1 MEDELRPDA
10 ALLHEMWFNDWSRKV
25 GVGVVLVALA
35 FALALVAELYDFGG
49 GVAAGVVGVIEPELG
64 PDLGPEIPKIL
75 LPGGGLL
82 PGLFLKFLKALAVVL
97 PLAVIPATYGL
108 GGRHLH
114 NGRAWSFFQ
123 PMRGGLRFVIFQ
135 ALGWIFFAL
144 SIVLPSL
151 PWLAAWFYPSIV
163 LKGLT
168 ICGGAAAVLSEV
180 MIVTSLLM
188 YRKPRGHR
196 TGDGAT
202 SVPDPAEVAMQA
214 ICGKEQQ
221 KSRLQKS
228 QSKNRLAEALR
239 VDLTALGDHTPR
251 MVSARRQF
259 LKDFIASSAGKGW
272 WRMFLLLQI
281 TLASFG
287 CAVAVVSELWGTR
300 SVGIHAVLSSF
311 GLACA
316 VVAVCLTHGI
326 GGQWK
331 GRQYGGAW
339 AFFTQRGGSWRF
351 ALLQWSGWMVL
362 AVAVSIFGMN
372 LVRVEDAPSMLV
384 GGLAG
389 VLAEILMALSLVVY
403 EGKCETAAA
412 TATAAAAAT
421 TPKTQQEEGGWEI
434 IQQQSKRG
442 KNDSSAA
449 TIAPPLYP
457 LASPSETTTVSYEA
471 SFTHYSQGISLW
483 IAFLRTVL
491 ATAVYNTQNI
501 VFVATIISVVIFVK
515 IYPKLTVALWVLG
528 WALYP
533 LSFIGAPNSRGTRVI
548 TWFRG
553 HWMFRHLS
561 AYFDLK
567 IVYDSTDPLPPAT
580 GSQRYIFGFHP
591 HGVIPLTIGW
601 ATLSDLWGKIF
612 PNIHPAPLA
621 SSVLHVVPLTRDL
634 NQMFG
639 GYAVTRTG
647 FLSALRTAG
656 SAIFIPGGQYEM
668 IHTSSTSKTVILN
681 SRHRGFV
688 KVALQTGTDLVPI
701 FSFGEQQI
709 FDNAPSPKAWQ
720 KWAMKLMRA
729 NIFFMPYG
737 QYFMSIPR
745 QAPVRLAVGKP
756 IKVPCVENAS
766 DELVNALRDH
776 YFTELLKT
784 AYRLR
789 EQCDSADMDVVAEP
803 PLPKVSKAQWE
814 AIVERI
820 PTKKKGKQ
828 GEEEAAEGKEVLVEE
843 DVLANMQFEHVSWTN
858 EMTYCASFFVVM
870 SAIIVVR
877 SGLFV

>member
-1 MEDELRPDA
+1 MEDELKRDA
-10 ALLHEMWFNDWSRKV
+10 ALLHEMWFNDWSRKIGLGAIIV
-25 GVGVVLVALA
+25 TLA
-35 FALALVAELYDFGG
+35 FALSMVTELWDFGWG
-49 GVAAGVVGVIEPELG
+49 SPTYVMTIV
-64 PDLGPEIPKIL
+64 
-75 LPGGGLL
+75 
-82 PGLFLKFLKALAVVL
+82 KAMAVVL
-97 PLAVIPATYGL
+97 PLAVIPLTYGV
-108 GGRHLH
+108 GGSHMH
-114 NGRAWSFFQ
+114 NGRAWAFFQ
-123 PMRGGLRFVIFQ
+123 PMRGGLRFVVFQ
-135 ALGWIFFAL
+135 ALGWMFFAL

-151 PWLAAWFYPSIV
+151 PWLAAWFYPSLV

-168 ICGGAAAVLSEV
+168 ICGGASAVLSEV

-188 YRKPRGHR
+188 YRKPRDHR

-202 SVPDPAEVAMQA
+202 PVPDPAEIAMQA
-214 ICGKEQQ
+214 ICGKDQQ
-221 KSRLQKS
+221 KTKLQKS
-228 QSKNRLAEALR
+228 QSKTRLAQALD
-239 VDLTALGDHTPR
+239 VDLTALADHTPR
-251 MVSARRQF
+251 MVSERRQF
-259 LKDFIASSAGKGW
+259 LKNFIASSAGEGW

-281 TLASFG
+281 ALASFG
-287 CAVAVVSELWGTR
+287 CGVAIVSDLWGTR
-300 SVGIHAVLSSF
+300 DIGIHAVLSSF

-362 AVAVSIFGMN
+362 AVSVIIFGMN

-384 GGLAG
+384 GGLSG

-403 EGKCETAAA
+403 DGKNAAA
-412 TATAAAAAT
+412 VALSPSQATALRKGQREDA
-421 TPKTQQEEGGWEI
+421 GWEI
-434 IQQQSKRG
+434 IQPKSIAANVSESNEAGG
-442 KNDSSAA
+442 KKAA
-449 TIAPPLYP
+449 IAPPPYP
-457 LASPSETTTVSYEA
+457 PAAPSETTSVSYDS
-471 SFTHYSQGISLW
+471 SFTHYSHGVSLW
-483 IAFLRTVL
+483 IAFLRTIL
-491 ATAVYNTQNI
+491 ATAVYNTQNM
-501 VFVATIISVVIFVK
+501 VFVATIISVVIFVR

-528 WALYP
+528 WILYP
-533 LSFIGAPNSRGTRVI
+533 LSFLGAPNSRGTRVI
-548 TWFRG
+548 KWFRG

-567 IVYDSTDPLPPAT
+567 IVYDSTEPLPPTT
-580 GSQRYIFGFHP
+580 GAQRYIFGFHP

-601 ATLSDLWGKIF
+601 ATLSDLWVKMF
-612 PNIHPAPLA
+612 PGIHPAPLA

-688 KVALQTGTDLVPI
+688 KVALQTGSDLVPI

-709 FDNAPSPKAWQ
+709 FDNAPSPKSWQ

-729 NIFFMPYG
+729 NVFFMPYG

-789 EQCDSADMDVVAEP
+789 EQCDSADMDVVVEP
-803 PLPKVSKAQWE
+803 PLPEVNKERWE
-814 AIVERI
+814 AIVKEI
-820 PTKKKGKQ
+820 AKKEKGKQ
-828 GEEEAAEGKEVLVEE
+828 GEAEAAGSKEVLVEE
-843 DVLANMQFEHVSWTN
+843 DALANMVLEHVSWTN
-858 EMTYCASFFVVM
+858 EMTYCAGFFVVV
-870 SAIIVVR
+870 SAIVAVR